1 VPEVIKDGITGFI
14 INSSD
19 SNIRGKWI
27 IKKTGIQGMME
38 AVQKIYSMSEEE
50 YKKMRINS
58 RKHVEDNFAPD
69 RMVNDYLAV
78 YEKVIK
84 K

>member
-1 VPEVIKDGITGFI
+1 MPEVIKDGITGFI

>member
-1 VPEVIKDGITGFI
+1 
-14 INSSD
+14 
-19 SNIRGKWI
+19 
-27 IKKTGIQGMME
+27 
-38 AVQKIYSMSEEE
+38 
-50 YKKMRINS
+50 MRINS